1 MADDSLFR
9 QKAPWIM
16 ERLRDDFGL
25 TVDQA
30 AAIVGNLGHESG
42 GFKHFQEIAPIV
54 KGSRG
59 GWGWA
64 QWTGPRRDA
73 FDEWVAARGLDPRS
87 DEANYSFL
95 KHELQTSHRSAI
107 ASVTAAPTLEEAVR
121 RFEKKF
127 EGAAEKYKG
136 YPSRERYARVAREA
150 YLGRDLGE
158 AGTETQLAVGELSF
172 GTKGPQ
178 VLALQ
183 EALFRLDYPVG
194 KRDGDFGGI
203 TRAAVLAFQADNNLE
218 TTGVVDKATW
228 DKLATASPR
237 PLARERATATAAD
250 LISLGSNTV
259 IQGNRTRNLG
269 WLSGIL
275 GVLGLGTSAIR
286 TAGEAT
292 ASTPIV
298 DMAATRIPPGVAD
311 SIINLQGALAALGTG
326 PRATQA
332 QAILRELQAQLPPS
346 IPDALRSLQAT
357 IASMGSGPKASAAM
371 DLLGQLRLQLTGVP
385 ATQPLPAADMSNL
398 GPVLDTVLS
407 GASAVLPGVPGS
419 LLALGVGIAANYLG
433 RQVIQSRLRDH
444 HTGANIGR

>member
-1 MADDSLFR
+1 
-9 QKAPWIM
+9 M

-73 FDEWVAARGLDPRS
+73 FDEWVAARGFDPRS
-87 DEANYSFL
+87 DEANYGFL
-95 KHELQTSHRSAI
+95 KHELETAYHSAI
-107 ASVTAAPTLEEAVR
+107 VSVVAASTLEDAVR

-127 EGAAEKYKG
+127 EKAADKYKG

-150 YLGRDLGE
+150 YLNRNLGE
-158 AGTETQLAVGELSF
+158 AGAETQATVGELSF
-172 GTKGPQ
+172 GMKGPQ

-183 EALFRLDYPVG
+183 EALFQLDYAVG

-203 TRAAVLAFQADNNLE
+203 TRAAVMAFQADNNLE
-218 TTGVVDKATW
+218 TTGIVDKATW

-237 PLARERATATAAD
+237 PLSRDRATATAQD
-250 LISLGSNTV
+250 LINLGSITA

-269 WLSGIL
+269 WLSAIL
-275 GVLGLGTSAIR
+275 GVLGLGTSAVR
-286 TAGEAT
+286 TVGET
-292 ASTPIV
+292 AANTPIV
-298 DMAATRIPPGVAD
+298 DMAATRIPAGVAD
-311 SIINLQGALAALGTG
+311 TIVSLQGALAALGTG

-332 QAILRELQAQLPPS
+332 QAILRELQTQLTPS
-346 IPDALRSLQAT
+346 ISDALGSLQAT
-357 IASMGSGPKASAAM
+357 IASIGSGPKALAAM
-371 DLLGQLRLQLTGVP
+371 SLLNQLRLQLVGVP
-385 ATQPLPAADMSNL
+385 APQTAATTDVSNL
-398 GPVLDTVLS
+398 GPVLETILS
-407 GASAVLPGVPGS
+407 GASAILPGVPGS
-419 LLALGVGIAANYLG
+419 LLALGVGVAANYFG

-444 HTGANIGR
+444 HTGSNIGR